1 MSTGWNTQT
10 EDKNSHVL
18 LASTMPGQ
26 ICIKSIINTRV
37 QINYKTCIPV
47 STINPKDKNWF
58 IWFWHFACIQEF
70 WSHIWAFD
78 LLRAVERFMAVM
90 CLNQLCRNLRGVVSS
105 MHPHHL
111 MGVHEMS
118 QSTAKWA
125 SMKCPNPW
133 LNGCHY
139 KSSLHLWEDTIKG
152 QTVWTF
158 YIYRSHYFW
167 FLNSYHEAIHHVHD
181 VKFSACISKKYF
193 LMSVYTA
200 SVIYSS
206 IHLLYKP
213 LRFWL
218 YLQTLWDKVL
228 ILWSISE
235 SVLP

>member
-1 MSTGWNTQT
+1 MYKIHNKHQSSNLW
-10 EDKNSHVL
+10 
-18 LASTMPGQ
+18 
-26 ICIKSIINTRV
+26 
-37 QINYKTCIPV
+37 YKTCIPV

-158 YIYRSHYFW
+158 YIYRSHCFW

-181 VKFSACISKKYF
+181 IKFSSCISKKYF

-200 SVIYSS
+200 SVIYIAVYIYFINHCVSGS
-206 IHLLYKP
+206 IYRHCEIK
-213 LRFWL
+213 F
-218 YLQTLWDKVL
+218 
-228 ILWSISE
+228 
-235 SVLP
+235 